1 MGREERGRE
10 GRGEEGMEREERGYC
25 SRIGLEYYSVAVAG
39 FLNAFLLYVEFVVRS
54 LCSHG
59 SKNPGF
65 F

>member
-1 MGREERGRE
+1 
-10 GRGEEGMEREERGYC
+10 MEREERGYC